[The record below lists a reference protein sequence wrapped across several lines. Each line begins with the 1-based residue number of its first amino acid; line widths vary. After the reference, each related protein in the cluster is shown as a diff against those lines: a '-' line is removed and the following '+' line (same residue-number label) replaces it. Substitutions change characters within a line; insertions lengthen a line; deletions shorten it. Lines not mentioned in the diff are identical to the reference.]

1 MDYDNVEIL
10 PSDTKMSSKLRPKDG
25 LQASG
30 EESSRRTDCETVLT
44 ALEDPDCRALLEA
57 TAEEALTAGEL
68 IERCDVP
75 RSTTYR
81 KLERLTE
88 AGLLEERIRLSPDG
102 KHASEYRRT
111 FDDVTIS
118 LCESDGM
125 TVGLSS
131 AATAETPEAAD

>member
-1 MDYDNVEIL
+1 MAAK
-10 PSDTKMSSKLRPKDG
+10 PRPTDG
-25 LQASG
+25 PGTATDD
-30 EESSRRTDCETVLT
+30 RPNADCETVLS

-57 TAEEALTAGEL
+57 TADRALTAGEL
-68 IERCDVP
+68 TERCDIP

-81 KLERLTE
+81 KLERLSE
-88 AGLLEERIRLSPDG
+88 AGLLEERVRLSADG

-118 LCESDGM
+118 LCDSEM

-131 AATAETPEAAD
+131 SAATPEAAD